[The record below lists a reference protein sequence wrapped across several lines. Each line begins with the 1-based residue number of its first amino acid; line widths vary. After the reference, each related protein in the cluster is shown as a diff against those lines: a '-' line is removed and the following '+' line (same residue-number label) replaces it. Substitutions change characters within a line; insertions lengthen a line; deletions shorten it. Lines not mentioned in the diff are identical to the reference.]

1 MELYKGAIVY
11 AVFQAIEGEGRLLVG
26 EPVSLEYLARDQDG
40 IFPNLASW
48 RGFIYGNFGTG
59 DGSYYLEGVPSE
71 SLIKRRCYPLEDY
84 KGLFVQKLGSGKYAP
99 VAAEDLEFTFQY
111 DANNFRKGRADNL
124 PETVE
129 IYVTARVKE

>member
-40 IFPNLASW
+40 IFPS
-48 RGFIYGNFGTG
+48 NFGTG